1 VIERMAAHAPGSAMD
16 MKHEFTHPARVVE
29 IGRDK
34 AEDEEPD
41 TDEFLP
47 PAPAATDDGTPV
59 TRVRRSETEPR

>member
-1 VIERMAAHAPGSAMD
+1 

-29 IGRDK
+29 IRREEAK
-34 AEDEEPD
+34 EEEPE

-59 TRVRRSETEPR
+59 ATLPRARSDPR